1 MTEISTDR
9 SRVDVEWVWR
19 RLRETYWS
27 PGIRRDVVERAIA
40 HSMVAGAY
48 ESGGGRQVGF
58 ARAVT
63 DYATFAWVCDVVVD
77 EGWRGRGLARGMILA
92 MMADPGV
99 RTLRRWCLATRD
111 AHGVYTP
118 LGFRPVAADRW
129 MERVSDPSA
138 WRE

>member
-9 SRVDVEWVWR
+9 SRVDVEWVWG

-27 PGIRRDVVERAIA
+27 QGIRREVVERAISN
-40 HSMVAGAY
+40 SMVAGAY
-48 ESGGGRQVGF
+48 AADGRQVGF
-58 ARAVT
+58 ARVVT

-77 EGWRGRGLARGMILA
+77 KAWRGRGLARGMIRA
-92 MMADPGV
+92 MMADPEV

-111 AHGVYTP
+111 AHGVYAP

-129 MERVSDPSA
+129 MERISDPSA